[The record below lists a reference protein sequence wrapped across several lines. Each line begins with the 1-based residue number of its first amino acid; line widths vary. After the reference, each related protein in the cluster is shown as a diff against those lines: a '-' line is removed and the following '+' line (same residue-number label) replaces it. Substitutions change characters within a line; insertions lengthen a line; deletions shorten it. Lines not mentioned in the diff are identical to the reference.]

1 MVRHHDARHTGLHCL
16 FGALGGHD
24 ALQNKGNARLPGD
37 LLQLL
42 HGLAARRRGQ
52 VLQKGQARCINV
64 HGQRKAAGLACHRHF
79 LCNGGVIP
87 GLDRGDA
94 EAAIGRN
101 SRGGPLHHLGVG
113 AVTGKGGNARSRTG
127 RDQDGIIIHVIVLV
141 AVVQRHR
148 AHRPGKKWVFKCT
161 AKQLQAGIGGKIL
174 VDGVHIQP
182 HIAPGVKVADGH
194 GAAALG
200 AGAGDVAAAG
210 TAVAHG
216 AGAAGAHLPAGGLQ

>member
-1 MVRHHDARHTGLHCL
+1 MTAILEKLTLYWAYPFVRY
-16 FGALGGHD
+16 ALVVGVLI
-24 ALQNKGNARLPGD
+24 AL
-37 LLQLL
+37 
-42 HGLAARRRGQ
+42 
-52 VLQKGQARCINV
+52 C
-64 HGQRKAAGLACHRHF
+64 
-79 LCNGGVIP
+79 
-87 GLDRGDA
+87 
-94 EAAIGRN
+94 
-101 SRGGPLHHLGVG
+101 S
-113 AVTGKGGNARSRTG
+113 
-127 RDQDGIIIHVIVLV
+127 
-141 AVVQRHR
+141 
-148 AHRPGKKWVFKCT
+148 HRPGKKGVFKCT